1 MNKEEI
7 LSKAQKDSD
16 EMEQA
21 VLTKSLGIST
31 IIIPI
36 LCLLFIIMR
45 ITFAEYMISDLI
57 VIILAQLSIS
67 EFYQYFKMKK
77 RIMLILGICTFILA
91 AIFTIN
97 FIYEVSLWKKI

>member
-7 LSKAQKDSD
+7 LAKAKKESD

-31 IIIPI
+31 IVIPI
-36 LCLLFIIMR
+36 LCLVCILIR
-45 ITFAEYMISDLI
+45 IYFAEYMISDLI
-57 VIILAQLSIS
+57 VITLAQLSIS

-77 RIMLILGICTFILA
+77 IHMLILGTCTTILA
-91 AIFTIN
+91 IIFAFSFIN
-97 FIYEVSLWKKI
+97 EVRL

>member
-7 LSKAQKDSD
+7 LSKAQKEGD

-21 VLTKSLGIST
+21 ILTKSLGIST

-36 LCLLFIIMR
+36 LCLVFVLIR
-45 ITFAEYMISDLI
+45 IFFAEYVISDLI
-57 VIILAQLSIS
+57 VITLAQLTIS

-77 RIMLILGICTFILA
+77 KILLILGIITLILA
-91 AIFTIN
+91 IIFTWS
-97 FIYEVSLWKKI
+97 FITEVRL

>member
-1 MNKEEI
+1 MNMNKEEI
-7 LSKAQKDSD
+7 LSKAQKEGD

-36 LCLLFIIMR
+36 LCLVFVLIR
-45 ITFAEYMISDLI
+45 ISFAEYVISDLI
-57 VIILAQLSIS
+57 VITLAQLTIS

-77 RIMLILGICTFILA
+77 KILLILGIITLILA
-91 AIFTIN
+91 IIFTWSFIN
-97 FIYEVSLWKKI
+97 EVRL

>member
-1 MNKEEI
+1 MNMNKEEI
-7 LSKAQKDSD
+7 LSKAQKEGD

-36 LCLLFIIMR
+36 LCLVFVLIR
-45 ITFAEYMISDLI
+45 IFFAEYVISDLI
-57 VIILAQLSIS
+57 VITLAQLTIS

-77 RIMLILGICTFILA
+77 KILLILGIITLILA
-91 AIFTIN
+91 IIFTWSFIN
-97 FIYEVSLWKKI
+97 EVRL

>member
-7 LSKAQKDSD
+7 LAKAQKGCD

-31 IIIPI
+31 IVIPI
-36 LCLLFIIMR
+36 LCLVCILIR
-45 ITFAEYMISDLI
+45 IYFAEYMISDLI
-57 VIILAQLSIS
+57 VITLAQLSIS

-77 RIMLILGICTFILA
+77 IYMLILGICTTILA
-91 AIFTIN
+91 IIFGWSFIN
-97 FIYEVSLWKKI
+97 EVRL

>member
-1 MNKEEI
+1 MKI
-7 LSKAQKDSD
+7 LSKAQKEGD

-36 LCLLFIIMR
+36 LCLVFVLIR
-45 ITFAEYMISDLI
+45 IFFAEYVISDLI
-57 VIILAQLSIS
+57 VITLAQLTIS

-77 RIMLILGICTFILA
+77 KILLILGIITLILA
-91 AIFTIN
+91 IIFTWSFIN
-97 FIYEVSLWKKI
+97 EVRL

>member
-7 LSKAQKDSD
+7 LAKAQKESD

-31 IIIPI
+31 IVIPI
-36 LCLLFIIMR
+36 LCLICILIR
-45 ITFAEYMISDLI
+45 IYFSEYIISDLI
-57 VIILAQLSIS
+57 VITLAQLSIS

-77 RIMLILGICTFILA
+77 IPMLLLAIGTSILTIIFAWSFINEVRI
-91 AIFTIN
+91 
-97 FIYEVSLWKKI
+97 